1 MTRAA
6 DSSWPQRAGAC
17 RDVRLNSR
25 QPSQIEVLLRRIV
38 SAVVLAVSILLAP
51 LAAEAQSAQK
61 IWRIGWLS
69 HASSA
74 TGASEF
80 EALRK
85 GLAEFGYVE
94 GRNIAIEARWAQGEP
109 PRLLRLRRARRAQG
123 RCHLYRGT
131 PASLAAKQATAT
143 IPVVFSR
150 TAFPE
155 RTGLVSSL
163 ARSGAI

>member
-74 TGASEF
+74 AGASEF

-94 GRNIAIEARWAQGEP
+94 GRNIAIEARWAQGDPPAAATAPPPP
-109 PRLLRLRRARRAQG
+109 PR
-123 RCHLYRGT
+123 
-131 PASLAAKQATAT
+131 PK
-143 IPVVFSR
+143 PM
-150 TAFPE
+150 
-155 RTGLVSSL
+155 
-163 ARSGAI
+163 AI

>member
-6 DSSWPQRAGAC
+6 DSTWPQRAGAC

-38 SAVVLAVSILLAP
+38 SAVGLAVSILLAP

-61 IWRIGWLS
+61 IWRIGSLS

-94 GRNIAIEARWAQGEP
+94 GRNIAIEARWAQGDP
-109 PRLLRLRRARRAQG
+109 P
-123 RCHLYRGT
+123 
-131 PASLAAKQATAT
+131 AAATAR
-143 IPVVFSR
+143 PRSSSSR
-150 TAFPE
+150 QMSFVPRDSGE
-155 RTGLVSSL
+155 PRCKTGD
-163 ARSGAI
+163 RNH